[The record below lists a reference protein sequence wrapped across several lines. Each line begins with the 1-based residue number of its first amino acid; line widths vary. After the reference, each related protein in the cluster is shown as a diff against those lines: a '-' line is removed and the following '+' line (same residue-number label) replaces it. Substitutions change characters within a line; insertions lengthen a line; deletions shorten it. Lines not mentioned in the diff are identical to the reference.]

1 MDQGELILIPTL
13 LGPGTPSQLL
23 PAEVNQAVCNL
34 RYFVVEELRT
44 ARRFLKQ
51 VDKNIDIDSITFCIL
66 NEHTPLLNIS
76 EYLQPVFSGESVGL
90 MSEAGLPALAD
101 PGSALVAIAHKQNVK
116 VRPLTGPSSV
126 MLALIASGC
135 NGQNFAFNG
144 YLPVNRKERIQKL
157 IALERRSADLRQCQ
171 IFIETPYRNMHL
183 LEDILLHLKPETR
196 FCIASGI
203 THPDEFIKTH
213 TIRDWKKLDV
223 NLGKKP
229 SVFIIES

>member
-13 LGPGTPSQLL
+13 LGPGAPAQLL
-23 PAEVNQAVCNL
+23 PAAVNQAVCNL

-51 VDKNIDIDSITFCIL
+51 VDKSIDIDSITFFIL

-101 PGSALVAIAHKQNVK
+101 PGSALVALAHKQNVK

-144 YLPVNRKERIQKL
+144 YLPNEKVKMLKMLEKRIYAESQT
-157 IALERRSADLRQCQ
+157 Q
-171 IFIETPYRNMHL
+171 IFIETPYRNMKTL
-183 LEDILLHLKPETR
+183 ADILFVCQPETKL
-196 FCIASGI
+196 CVAADI
-203 THPDEFIKTH
+203 TLSTEYIKTKS
-213 TIRDWKKLDV
+213 IQNWKG
-223 NLGKKP
+223 NLPDLNKRP
-229 SVFIIES
+229 SIFILYK